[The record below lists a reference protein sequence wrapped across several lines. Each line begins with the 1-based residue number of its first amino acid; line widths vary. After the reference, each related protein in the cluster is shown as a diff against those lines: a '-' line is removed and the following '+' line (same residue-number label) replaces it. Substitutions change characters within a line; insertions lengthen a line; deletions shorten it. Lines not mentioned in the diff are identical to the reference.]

1 MLIADDDKQ
10 GESDDP
16 LRWEHIRQTSWLDTS
31 FTAVHIDRQYVYL
44 HKYPDGPGATKPG
57 AKRDIID
64 GINAGVGVLNYAG
77 HGSPFKMAD
86 ESVFLDTDTGSLTN
100 SDRLTVFVAAS
111 CDIGK
116 FNDPTV
122 PSIGERL
129 VLEPAGGAV
138 GVISATELALSNQNA
153 ELNRVLYRGVF
164 NRDPLGSRYR
174 MGFAEALLA
183 AKVGAAT
190 TQKYQLMGDAG
201 LRLNLPQQW
210 AEFTLWDS
218 AGTTPVTAAARG
230 QTVTLRG
237 QVFDWPGGAA
247 TGFDGVGSVLIE
259 DSAPYEQAP
268 PCSFDPNCSTNSR
281 PFYYY
286 RAGPMFRGDVAIRA
300 GTFESRFVVP
310 LEGRLGARG
319 RVRMYFDGRLSGAA
333 STTDG
338 VGAQLLQISPGV
350 PPAGDT
356 EGPRITLS
364 FPGGATSVK
373 PDAAL
378 SVSLSDASGILT
390 TGHTLQNG
398 IIVTLDDNT
407 TARVDITESFRYAA
421 DSYQNGTAT
430 FVLPNLPEG
439 PHKVR
444 VSAADNL
451 AAGLDAAAHRSSAE
465 LAFEVQDEP
474 PLRIARAYLFP
485 NPIRSGGSGSGGQF
499 VVDTPGD
506 SVNVLV
512 RIYTVSG
519 RQVKVLRSL
528 GGLGQVQLHW
538 DGRDSEGAELANG
551 VYLFKVQVNP
561 RDELGESDASRKAT
575 AEGRII
581 VVGH

>member
-1 MLIADDDKQ
+1 
-10 GESDDP
+10 
-16 LRWEHIRQTSWLDTS
+16 
-31 FTAVHIDRQYVYL
+31 
-44 HKYPDGPGATKPG
+44 
-57 AKRDIID
+57 
-64 GINAGVGVLNYAG
+64 
-77 HGSPFKMAD
+77 
-86 ESVFLDTDTGSLTN
+86 
-100 SDRLTVFVAAS
+100 
-111 CDIGK
+111 
-116 FNDPTV
+116 
-122 PSIGERL
+122 
-129 VLEPAGGAV
+129 
-138 GVISATELALSNQNA
+138 
-153 ELNRVLYRGVF
+153 
-164 NRDPLGSRYR
+164 
-174 MGFAEALLA
+174 
-183 AKVGAAT
+183 
-190 TQKYQLMGDAG
+190 
-201 LRLNLPQQW
+201 
-210 AEFTLWDS
+210 
-218 AGTTPVTAAARG
+218 
-230 QTVTLRG
+230 
-237 QVFDWPGGAA
+237 
-247 TGFDGVGSVLIE
+247 
-259 DSAPYEQAP
+259 
-268 PCSFDPNCSTNSR
+268 
-281 PFYYY
+281 
-286 RAGPMFRGDVAIRA
+286 
-300 GTFESRFVVP
+300 
-310 LEGRLGARG
+310 
-319 RVRMYFDGRLSGAA
+319 MYFDGRLSGAA

-350 PPAGDT
+350 APVEDA

-465 LAFEVQDEP
+465 LAFEVQNEP

-551 VYLFKVQVNP
+551 VYLFKVHVNP